1 MRLCVFALVLLLTA
15 GIAYGADIDGKWE
28 GELDM
33 QGQKYPVSYTFKAEG
48 NVLTG
53 STPIMDQEYQIQD
66 GKIEGNNIS
75 FSITMNMGQEMK
87 IDYKGV
93 LSGGELKLSFDMMG
107 QTTEVLLKKVQ

>member
-1 MRLCVFALVLLLTA
+1 MRLCVFVLALLLTA

-33 QGQKYPVSYTFKAEG
+33 GGQKMPVSYTFKAEG

-53 STPIMDQEYQIQD
+53 STPIMDQEYKIQD
-66 GKIEGNNIS
+66 GKIDGNNIS
-75 FSITMNMGQEMK
+75 FSIVMNMGQEMK

-107 QTTEVLLKKVQ
+107 QTTEILLKKVQ